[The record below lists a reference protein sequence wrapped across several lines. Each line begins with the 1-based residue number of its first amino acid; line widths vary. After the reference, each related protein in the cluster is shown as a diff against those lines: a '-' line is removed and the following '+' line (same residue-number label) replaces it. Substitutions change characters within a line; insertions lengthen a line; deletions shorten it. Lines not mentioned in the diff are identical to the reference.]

1 MRWSGTPIARSYCS
15 LTWILAG
22 CEIEP
27 VMDTGSISHRSLLS
41 FQPRLV
47 YWRSGR
53 QVWSARASGSEGAL
67 RYQLLRYISGSGRA
81 GHRGFPWLRYTLVY
95 RNRRGRGSDL
105 VSVGLGSLLRTG
117 PTGSPYFTGLGGGRL
132 CPLHSGRGRLNAGL
146 GKQGHWVRTSNGTD
160 RISSRTPCAYCHHR
174 PHNSC

>member
-67 RYQLLRYISGSGRA
+67 RYQLLRSLNGSGR
-81 GHRGFPWLRYTLVY
+81 GQRCFLWLRHTLVDL
-95 RNRRGRGSDL
+95 NRRGRGSDL

-117 PTGSPYFTGLGGGRL
+117 PT
-132 CPLHSGRGRLNAGL
+132 
-146 GKQGHWVRTSNGTD
+146 
-160 RISSRTPCAYCHHR
+160 
-174 PHNSC
+174 